1 MKELIKRIENSELK
15 SNVESVKTSVE
26 DFVANYEKLTDM
38 LENKDNLSKED
49 LLSQLSELK
58 ESLGF
63 VENDIIELKDTIEEL
78 E

>member
-1 MKELIKRIENSELK
+1 MKRL
-15 SNVESVKTSVE
+15 V
-26 DFVANYEKLTDM
+26 FG
-38 LENKDNLSKED
+38 KDNISKED

-63 VENDIIELKDTIEEL
+63 IENDIIELKDTIEEL

>member
-1 MKELIKRIENSELK
+1 MKELIKIENSELK

-26 DFVANYEKLTDM
+26 DLVANYEKLTDM
-38 LENKDNLSKED
+38 LENKDNISKED

-63 VENDIIELKDTIEEL
+63 IENDIIELKDTIEEL